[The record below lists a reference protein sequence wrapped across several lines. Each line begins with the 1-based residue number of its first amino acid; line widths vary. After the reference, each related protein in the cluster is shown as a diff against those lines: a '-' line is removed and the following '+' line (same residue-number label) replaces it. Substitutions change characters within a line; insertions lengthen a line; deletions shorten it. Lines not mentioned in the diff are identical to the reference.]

1 MVEIC
6 NEGHFAGMFWI
17 QMSPYKNSNLLI
29 FILLANIC
37 IMMETISSKVP
48 RTALRAGREGISYW
62 MVWIWYNVKCYGVH
76 SRQTFTQKW
85 QWWEIMANMLDSPLH
100 VLSQTT
106 KSGDGKINHSRNMKL
121 FGLHVLA
128 QHIIS
133 NL

>member
-1 MVEIC
+1 MLNAMACTVI
-6 NEGHFAGMFWI
+6 
-17 QMSPYKNSNLLI
+17 K
-29 FILLANIC
+29 
-37 IMMETISSKVP
+37 
-48 RTALRAGREGISYW
+48 
-62 MVWIWYNVKCYGVH
+62 
-76 SRQTFTQKW
+76 TFT

-121 FGLHVLA
+121 FGRHVLA